1 VIDLHERASYTG
13 EWVGFIVALDHL
25 ERVECGKAGEKADE
39 FSETQIV
46 TPELGF
52 GLEGCG

>member
-1 VIDLHERASYTG
+1 VIDLHERASYSG